1 MPRGRRYGIGIR
13 SQQSLTLKEFGCSHV
28 VGLMASV
35 EVMVSECSNS
45 AERTDGTI
53 LKLRRQPLIKLVLA
67 LVLRK
72 KSS

>member
-1 MPRGRRYGIGIR
+1 M
-13 SQQSLTLKEFGCSHV
+13 

-72 KSS
+72 KSSRGATARQTIFEASL